1 MEQEDEK
8 GQNVESLYALEVVVE
23 EESRNGQREV
33 SGSDCGS
40 AVT

>member
-1 MEQEDEK
+1 MKKD
-8 GQNVESLYALEVVVE
+8 QNVESLYALEVVVE

-33 SGSDCGS
+33 SGSDSGS